1 MEVGI
6 AAREARRSR
15 PLRQPPPPA
24 LPSPPAPG
32 VANSTTA
39 CRRRGGVPA
48 RFGRVG
54 CLIRRTCGKGV
65 HLLPAGSE
73 TINAAQIL
81 AEWGDC
87 RDPYDGRRRG
97 RPRRTGAGD
106 PLLRQI
112 SRRQLPRGMYLTP
125 AGRCHHYR
133 RQQSARKPLGRRYL
147 PDAPVPAA
155 RITSTQSGFLLEP
168 CWGLSGAASAPAL
181 PTTVR
186 FTTARRNTSPRR
198 KRPEFAAK
206 GGYRGCD
213 GTTGLP
219 GAWDRACLAP

>member
-6 AAREARRSR
+6 AARDARRSR

-32 VANSTTA
+32 VRQLDHCLSTAWMCTGTFRA
-39 CRRRGGVPA
+39 GWMPDPSNMREGV
-48 RFGRVG
+48 R
-54 CLIRRTCGKGV
+54 
-65 HLLPAGSE
+65 LLPAGSE

-112 SRRQLPRGMYLTP
+112 SRRQLPMGMYLTP

-219 GAWDRACLAP
+219 GAGDRACLAP